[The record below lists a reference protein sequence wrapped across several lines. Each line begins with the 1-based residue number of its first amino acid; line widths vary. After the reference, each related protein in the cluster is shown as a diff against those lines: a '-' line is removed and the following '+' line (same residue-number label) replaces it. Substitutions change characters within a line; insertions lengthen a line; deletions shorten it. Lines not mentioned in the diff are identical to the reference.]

1 VTRGAVGS
9 GIDATVRKMTVA
21 YDPAARGVGEA
32 GLFAKGVRN
41 GIGYCGYMFNV
52 ESGLHTGRY
61 RTHSPTLGRWL
72 ERDPAGYVDGMGLY
86 EYVRGQ
92 PKLMLDP
99 EELSRLSWLLKKRYM
114 AVAKSSVNSAVR
126 QMVENS
132 LKRIPKGRT
141 RDSAKEKEIQEI
153 LELAEEIEEAVESSG
168 GSLLQKQVPSSRWWM
183 RTRCRRSS
191 RSHMPS
197 KRCSAA

>member
-1 VTRGAVGS
+1 
-9 GIDATVRKMTVA
+9 
-21 YDPAARGVGEA
+21 
-32 GLFAKGVRN
+32 
-41 GIGYCGYMFNV
+41 
-52 ESGLHTGRY
+52 
-61 RTHSPTLGRWL
+61 
-72 ERDPAGYVDGMGLY
+72 MGLY
-86 EYVRGQ
+86 EYVRSQ
-92 PKLMLDP
+92 PILMLDP

-114 AVAKSSVNSAVR
+114 AVAKSSINSAVR
-126 QMVENS
+126 HMVES
-132 LKRIPKGRT
+132 SVKRIPKGRT